1 MAGSEP
7 KKTLQVTEKQG
18 VSRERQLADVALDPL
33 FGSAVVA
40 SSFGKP
46 FSGETDFTAFYEALH
61 DRARAIRDNKL
72 GSLEDMLTAQA
83 AALNAIFLELA
94 RRSGA
99 NMGEYIQAAETYMRL
114 ALKAQAQCRATLE
127 TLANIKNPPVIYA
140 RQANIA
146 NGPQQVNNG
155 ILGTPPASNQAS
167 PPNELLETE
176 HGKRL
181 DPGTA
186 GATIGSDPALE
197 AVGAIDGAADS
208 KRQGKRQPQ
217 RRQGGKATGTQD

>member
-1 MAGSEP
+1 MPNGKPGGS
-7 KKTLQVTEKQG
+7 LQITAKPG
-18 VSRERQLADVALDPL
+18 TTMERQLADVALDPV
-33 FGSAVVA
+33 FGGAVIT
-40 SSFGKP
+40 STFGKNLC
-46 FSGETDFTAFYEALH
+46 GETDFTSLYESLG
-61 DRARAIRDNKL
+61 DRAKAVRDNKL
-72 GSLEDMLTAQA
+72 GSAEDMLTAQA
-83 AALNAIFLELA
+83 AALNAMFLELA

-127 TLANIKNPPVIYA
+127 TLANIKNPPVVYA

-155 ILGTPPASNQAS
+155 VGTSHAGNQAS

-181 DPGTA
+181 DPGTP
-186 GATIGSDPALE
+186 GAAIGVDPALE
-197 AVGAIDGAADS
+197 AVGAIHGTTDRGGES
-208 KRQGKRQPQ
+208 KRKPQ
-217 RRQGGKATGTQD
+217 RRQGRKAAGAQG

>member
-1 MAGSEP
+1 MAGAKP
-7 KKTLQVTEKQG
+7 AGTLQVTEKPG
-18 VSRERQLADVALDPL
+18 VSKERQLADVALDPL
-33 FGSAVVA
+33 FGSAVIA

-46 FSGETDFTAFYEALH
+46 FSGETDFTALYEALH
-61 DRARAIRDNKL
+61 DRAKAIRSNKL
-72 GSLEDMLTAQA
+72 GSAEDMLTAQA

-127 TLANIKNPPVIYA
+127 TLATIKNPPVVYA

-155 ILGTPPASNQAS
+155 AAAPRASDPGS
-167 PPNELLETE
+167 SPNELLETE

-181 DPGTA
+181 EPGTA
-186 GATIGSDPALE
+186 GAAIGSDSALE
-197 AVGAIDGAADS
+197 AVGTINGAADRR
-208 KRQGKRQPQ
+208 RQGPRQPQ
-217 RRQGGKATGTQD
+217 RRQRRKAAGAQG

>member
-1 MAGSEP
+1 MAGAKPEG
-7 KKTLQVTEKQG
+7 TLQVTERKD
-18 VSRERQLADVALDPL
+18 VSRERQLADIALDPL
-33 FGSAVVA
+33 FGGAALSTTFTKGT
-40 SSFGKP
+40 FGA
-46 FSGETDFTAFYEALH
+46 TDLTATYEGLI
-61 DRARAIRDNKL
+61 DRAKAIRGNKL
-72 GSLEDMLTAQA
+72 GSAEDMLTAQA
-83 AALNAIFLELA
+83 AALNAMFLELA

-127 TLANIKNPPVIYA
+127 TLATIKNPPVVYA

-155 ILGTPPASNQAS
+155 AAAPRASEPAS

-181 DPGTA
+181 EPGTA
-186 GATIGSDPALE
+186 GAAIGGDPALE
-197 AVGAIDGAADS
+197 AVGAINGAADGG
-208 KRQGKRQPQ
+208 RQGTRQPQ
-217 RRQGGKATGTQD
+217 RRQGRKAAGAQS

>member
-1 MAGSEP
+1 MPNGKPEGA
-7 KKTLQVTEKQG
+7 LQITAQPGTTK
-18 VSRERQLADVALDPL
+18 ERQLADVALDPV
-33 FGSAVVA
+33 FGAAVIT
-40 SSFGKP
+40 STFGKNLC
-46 FSGETDFTAFYEALH
+46 GETDFTSLYESLA
-61 DRARAIRDNKL
+61 DRAKAVRNNKL
-72 GSLEDMLTAQA
+72 GSAEDMLTAQA
-83 AALNAIFLELA
+83 AALNAMFLELA

-127 TLANIKNPPVIYA
+127 TLANIKNPPVVYA

-155 ILGTPPASNQAS
+155 VGASHARNQAS
-167 PPNELLETE
+167 SPNELLETE

-181 DPGTA
+181 DPRTA
-186 GATIGSDPALE
+186 GAAIGSDPALE

-208 KRQGKRQPQ
+208 GREGERQPQ
-217 RRQGGKATGTQD
+217 RRQGRKAAGAQG

>member
-1 MAGSEP
+1 MAGTKPEG
-7 KKTLQVTEKQG
+7 TLKVTEKPG
-18 VSRERQLADVALDPL
+18 VTRERQLAGLALDPL
-33 FGSAVVA
+33 FGGAALANTFSKGT
-40 SSFGKP
+40 FGA
-46 FSGETDFTAFYEALH
+46 TDLTATYEGLV
-61 DRARAIRDNKL
+61 DRAKAIRSNKL
-72 GSLEDMLTAQA
+72 GSAEDMLTARA

-99 NMGEYIQAAETYMRL
+99 NMGKYIQAAETYMRL

-127 TLANIKNPPVIYA
+127 ALANIKNPPVIYA

-155 ILGTPPASNQAS
+155 AGTSPASNQTK

-181 DPGTA
+181 EPGTA
-186 GATIGSDPALE
+186 SAAIGSDPALE
-197 AVGAIDGAADS
+197 AVGAIDGTTDGR
-208 KRQGKRQPQ
+208 RQGNRQPQ
-217 RRQGGKATGTQD
+217 RRQGRTAAGAQG

>member
-1 MAGSEP
+1 MAGAKP
-7 KKTLQVTEKQG
+7 AGTLQVTEKPG

-33 FGSAVVA
+33 FGGAVIA

-46 FSGETDFTAFYEALH
+46 FSGETDFTALYEALH
-61 DRARAIRDNKL
+61 DRAKAIRGNKL
-72 GSLEDMLTAQA
+72 GSAEDMLTAQA
-83 AALNAIFLELA
+83 AALNAMFLELA

-99 NMGEYIQAAETYMRL
+99 NMGEYIHAAETYMRL

-127 TLANIKNPPVIYA
+127 TLATIKNPPVVYA

-155 ILGTPPASNQAS
+155 AAAPHASDPASS
-167 PPNELLETE
+167 PNELLETE

-181 DPGTA
+181 EPGTA

-197 AVGAIDGAADS
+197 AVGAINGAADGGG
-208 KRQGKRQPQ
+208 QGTRQPQ
-217 RRQGGKATGTQD
+217 RRPRRKAAGAQG

>member
-1 MAGSEP
+1 MAGTKPEG
-7 KKTLQVTEKQG
+7 TLQVTEKPG
-18 VSRERQLADVALDPL
+18 VTRERQLADIALDPL
-33 FGSAVVA
+33 FGGAALATTFSKGT
-40 SSFGKP
+40 FGA
-46 FSGETDFTAFYEALH
+46 TDLTATYEGLI
-61 DRARAIRDNKL
+61 DRAKAIRGNKL
-72 GSLEDMLTAQA
+72 GSAEDMLTAQA
-83 AALNAIFLELA
+83 AALNAMFLELA

-127 TLANIKNPPVIYA
+127 TLANIKNPPVVYA
-140 RQANIA
+140 RQTNIA

-155 ILGTPPASNQAS
+155 VATSHARNQAS

-181 DPGTA
+181 DPGTE
-186 GATIGSDPALE
+186 GAAIGSDPALE

-208 KRQGKRQPQ
+208 GRQGPCQPK
-217 RRQGGKATGTQD
+217 RRQGRNAASAKG

>member
-1 MAGSEP
+1 MAGAKP
-7 KKTLQVTEKQG
+7 AGTLQVTEKPG

-33 FGSAVVA
+33 FGSAVIA

-46 FSGETDFTAFYEALH
+46 FSGETDFTALYEALH
-61 DRARAIRDNKL
+61 DRAKAIRGNKL
-72 GSLEDMLTAQA
+72 GSAEDMLTAQA
-83 AALNAIFLELA
+83 AALNAMFLELA

-114 ALKAQAQCRATLE
+114 ALKAQAQCRATLD
-127 TLANIKNPPVIYA
+127 TLATIKNPPVLYA

-155 ILGTPPASNQAS
+155 TAARRANDPASS
-167 PPNELLETE
+167 PNELLETE

-186 GATIGSDPALE
+186 GAAIGSDPPLE
-197 AVGAIDGAADS
+197 AVGAIDGAPVGSRQS
-208 KRQGKRQPQ
+208 KLQPQ
-217 RRQGGKATGTQD
+217 RRQGWKAASPQG